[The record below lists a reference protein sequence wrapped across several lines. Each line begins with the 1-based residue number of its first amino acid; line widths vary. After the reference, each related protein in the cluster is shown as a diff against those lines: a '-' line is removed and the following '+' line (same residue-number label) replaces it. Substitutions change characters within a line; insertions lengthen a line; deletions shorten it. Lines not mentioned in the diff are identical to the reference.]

1 MIVDTHSFIEWN
13 CLPPIGVDEFVQLLA
28 PLAPSAL
35 WETTWRWSSTAANPF
50 ASRASRG
57 SCWRSLRRPFDSSK
71 TWTKK
76 ANWKCLKS
84 LGLLRF
90 MVDIFIVNRV
100 QREGHQPEFWGMKSH
115 SKGWVRLV
123 GRVGVLKWLFFRLVN
138 YQELCCF
145 FCTQI
150 LRVGWS
156 LSKLQW
162 RYKDLTMNDG

>member
-1 MIVDTHSFIEWN
+1 
-13 CLPPIGVDEFVQLLA
+13 
-28 PLAPSAL
+28 
-35 WETTWRWSSTAANPF
+35 
-50 ASRASRG
+50 
-57 SCWRSLRRPFDSSK
+57 
-71 TWTKK
+71 
-76 ANWKCLKS
+76 LKS

-90 MVDIFIVNRV
+90 MVYIYS
-100 QREGHQPEFWGMKSH
+100 QPGSAWRAPAGILRD
-115 SKGWVRLV
+115 KGWVRLV